1 MDELMTFL
9 KGLFEY
15 VVNFLEDILE
25 FFSGFFSS
33 LGQLFVDSFFWC
45 FCKLSELLADSVLS
59 VVVFCLESFG
69 VENTLW
75 ITEVYETMNFFVPL
89 NELFSLTLLCLAFW
103 AQVFAVKVLLKSIPT
118 IY

>member
-1 MDELMTFL
+1 MEDLMKFL

-15 VVNFLEDILE
+15 LVDFLEDILE

-33 LGQLFVDSFFWC
+33 LGQLLVDSFFWS
-45 FCKLSELLADSVLS
+45 FTKLSELLADSVLKL
-59 VVVFCLESFG
+59 VTLCLESFG

-75 ITEVYETMNFFVPL
+75 VTEIYETMNFFVPL
-89 NELFSLTLLCLAFW
+89 NELFSVLLMCMVFW
-103 AQVFAVKVLLKSIPT
+103 MQVFVVKIVLKAIPT